1 MSEAE
6 QPPPPAEE
14 KKRPF
19 QFGLST
25 LFVVMTLWAVFCS
38 IAVIFGLPGI
48 VLTILAVWLA
58 VIIRAFIR
66 KQYDLAFLVF
76 FSPFLIL
83 SVLCVLAICI
93 FIFAGLAQHIGK

>member
-1 MSEAE
+1 V
-6 QPPPPAEE
+6 

-38 IAVIFGLPGI
+38 IAIAFGLPGV

-66 KQYDLAFLVF
+66 KKYDLAFNLF
-76 FSPFLIL
+76 MLPFLIL
-83 SVLCVLAICI
+83 AVLGLLVVCFSI
-93 FIFAGLAQHIGK
+93 FTGLVQLIGK